1 MLASAYVWFCLSCL
15 TAQAVDD
22 VRTWTDVQ
30 GRTMQA
36 VFLREVDGDVSF
48 LKDGKLTIVP
58 MEKLSEKDQKLI
70 RELEASRRA
79 VEEVRP
85 AGAPRTDAPATV
97 TNPFGSPFGPGPGR
111 SPKSDTG
118 GKPSATDLRVWR
130 DELGN
135 QITARF
141 VRVHEGNVILSRG
154 ARVQSLPFTS
164 LSREDRQY
172 LHDLLAARGEE
183 HLLPPVGDDQQNSLL
198 NSAPLAAPSEA
209 QPGPLPRPL
218 PPTFTPT
225 PSPPFPPAGPSG
237 PKMAGGTFHDQTQ
250 ERLQKQNEQQLEAA
264 RQRRDRQAQE
274 LAEAGQQMAA
284 TQRRWLQQQKEASEN
299 APVAECGNCKKS
311 LTKVQADLQSCPHC
325 SVVWQYEVDR
335 FGNKH
340 EIPGAAAAAAATAQQ
355 EDAGGLRI
363 GSLTERQTM
372 KLIFRVIIPAV
383 IIIITALAGVAA
395 RR

>member
-1 MLASAYVWFCLSCL
+1 
-15 TAQAVDD
+15 
-22 VRTWTDVQ
+22 
-30 GRTMQA
+30 MQA

-48 LKDGKLTIVP
+48 LKDGKLTIVA

-70 RELEASRRA
+70 RELEASSRVA
-79 VEEVRP
+79 EEVRP

-97 TNPFGSPFGPGPGR
+97 TNPFGSPFGPGSDR
-111 SPKSDTG
+111 SPKSGTG
-118 GKPSATDLRVWR
+118 GKQSATDIRVWR

-172 LHDLLAARGEE
+172 LHDLLAARGED
-183 HLLPPVGDDQQNSLL
+183 HLLPPVGDDKQNSPL
-198 NSAPLAAPSEA
+198 NSAPFAAPSEA
-209 QPGPLPRPL
+209 QSGRLPH
-218 PPTFTPT
+218 PTFAPT
-225 PSPPFPPAGPSG
+225 PSPPFPSAGPSG

-274 LAEAGQQMAA
+274 LADAGQQMAA
-284 TQRRWLQQQKEASEN
+284 TQRRWLQQQKEAPEN

-311 LTKVQADLQSCPHC
+311 LTKAQAELKSCPHC

-335 FGNKH
+335 FGNKR
-340 EIPGAAAAAAATAQQ
+340 EIPGAAAAAASTARQ
-355 EDAGGLRI
+355 EDPDGLRI